1 MEPKYVKIEIN
12 DLAYLLSRAYELK
25 ALEKSGVDNWEWYS
39 ESLSEYFDNKIDYY
53 KYISEHY
60 EEIK

>member
-25 ALEKSGVDNWEWYS
+25 ALEKGGVDNWEWYS
-39 ESLSEYFDNKIDYY
+39 ESLSEYFDNKMDWKKLSY
-53 KYISEHY
+53 
-60 EEIK
+60 